1 MKKKNDL
8 NEARGDEMDC
18 KKERGDEL
26 EVEAYS
32 PHELKSKKRG
42 ISTRVAIAGVVVVAA
57 IGIAGLTIR
66 YHYSNE
72 LGNDENVVQ
81 TIDEDEKNVVQTID
95 ENKRNYTDYSVLGG
109 SGSWFL
115 SRMERFDG

>member
-1 MKKKNDL
+1 MEKKNDL
-8 NEARGDEMDC
+8 NEAHGDEMDC
-18 KKERGDEL
+18 KKEYEDEL

-42 ISTRVAIAGVVVVAA
+42 ISTRVAIAGVVVVVA
-57 IGIAGLTIR
+57 IGIAGLVISF
-66 YHYSNE
+66 YYSNE
-72 LGNDENVVQ
+72 SGND
-81 TIDEDEKNVVQTID
+81 KNVAQPT
-95 ENKRNYTDYSVLGG
+95 ERNYNVLGG

>member
-32 PHELKSKKRG
+32 PHELKSKKRN
-42 ISTRVAIAGVVVVAA
+42 IVARIAIAGVVVVAF
-57 IGIAGLTIR
+57 IGAAGLIINFIYPDALHNVIDAIR
-66 YHYSNE
+66 STTDPYY
-72 LGNDENVVQ
+72 NVM
-81 TIDEDEKNVVQTID
+81 
-95 ENKRNYTDYSVLGG
+95 GG